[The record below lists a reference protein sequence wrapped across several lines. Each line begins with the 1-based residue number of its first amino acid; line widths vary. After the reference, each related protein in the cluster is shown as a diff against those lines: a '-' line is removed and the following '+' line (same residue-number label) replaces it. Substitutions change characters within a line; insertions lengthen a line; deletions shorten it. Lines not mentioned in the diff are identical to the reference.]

1 MQYRLAGSVAAR
13 LLANTAA
20 PRLTCPPHGY
30 LAPLLR
36 LHIPRNPMHPPQIQF
51 LQAPCRL
58 AHRRAHHGSGGAES
72 RRRVSFLAP
81 MAVVGGL
88 AALFYAKQRPYH
100 CEAAVP
106 ARPMAS
112 VRLQLLHDQAATV
125 SRGMERTQ
133 AKSLWAHIVRLLVPE
148 CWLFLSVALTAA
160 GAAVVNLWTPVV
172 TGDLVNAIAR
182 GISLAGGS
190 VEALRAPAQKLLVLF
205 AANGLLTF
213 AHTALVTVLGE
224 RIGMRLHVRALRTL
238 LAHDLAFFDAAQS
251 SGLVSRISADIAEFQ
266 TTFKKLVTQGLKA
279 ATLTTGVAWQLVRL
293 SPQLT
298 LTLISTMPLA
308 YVALACYGRLLRRL
322 RRTAKEWD
330 AIAAGVAG
338 EAIANIRTVRALSAE
353 RAELALYAEA
363 RTEAAAGSSRFGL
376 HMGAFRGLTNTA
388 IGAMVLLVLYNGGR
402 LVARGDMEPG
412 DLMAFMLA
420 TQHAQRALDALGG
433 LMGQSVRAK
442 AAVAR
447 VFEVINLVPTI
458 PHAGGARPASLQGN
472 VRFMDV
478 DFAYPSRP
486 DALVLRRFNL
496 DVPQG
501 QVVALCGASGSGKS
515 TVAALL
521 ERFYDPTAGEIWLDA
536 CPLKHLDPK
545 WHRSQIG
552 FIPQDPALFSTS
564 IRENLRLARP
574 SATNKEIEDA
584 CRCAN
589 AHDFIASFPSGYDT
603 IVGERGTLLSGGQK
617 QRISIARAILRDPK
631 ILILDEATS
640 SLDAESERMVQNA
653 LDKLMVGRTVL
664 VIAHRLTTIKNA
676 DRIVVMGKVP
686 GHIIE
691 QGTHKELMD
700 KRGAYFKLYNDMHSS
715 LPDLLVDK

>member
-1 MQYRLAGSVAAR
+1 
-13 LLANTAA
+13 
-20 PRLTCPPHGY
+20 
-30 LAPLLR
+30 
-36 LHIPRNPMHPPQIQF
+36 
-51 LQAPCRL
+51 
-58 AHRRAHHGSGGAES
+58 
-72 RRRVSFLAP
+72 
-81 MAVVGGL
+81 
-88 AALFYAKQRPYH
+88 
-100 CEAAVP
+100 
-106 ARPMAS
+106 
-112 VRLQLLHDQAATV
+112 
-125 SRGMERTQ
+125 
-133 AKSLWAHIVRLLVPE
+133 
-148 CWLFLSVALTAA
+148 
-160 GAAVVNLWTPVV
+160 
-172 TGDLVNAIAR
+172 
-182 GISLAGGS
+182 
-190 VEALRAPAQKLLVLF
+190 
-205 AANGLLTF
+205 
-213 AHTALVTVLGE
+213 
-224 RIGMRLHVRALRTL
+224 
-238 LAHDLAFFDAAQS
+238 
-251 SGLVSRISADIAEFQ
+251 
-266 TTFKKLVTQGLKA
+266 
-279 ATLTTGVAWQLVRL
+279 
-293 SPQLT
+293 
-298 LTLISTMPLA
+298 
-308 YVALACYGRLLRRL
+308 
-322 RRTAKEWD
+322 
-330 AIAAGVAG
+330 
-338 EAIANIRTVRALSAE
+338 
-353 RAELALYAEA
+353 
-363 RTEAAAGSSRFGL
+363 
-376 HMGAFRGLTNTA
+376 MGAFRGLTNTA

-486 DALVLRRFNL
+486 DAPVLRRFNL